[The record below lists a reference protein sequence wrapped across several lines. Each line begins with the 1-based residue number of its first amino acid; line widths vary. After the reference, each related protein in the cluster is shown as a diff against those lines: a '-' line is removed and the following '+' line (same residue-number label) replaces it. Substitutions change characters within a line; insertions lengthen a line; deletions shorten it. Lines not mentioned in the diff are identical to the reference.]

1 MTGLEK
7 EMAKHNAWSKSMDR
21 YLKTNYHKRTAR
33 QIADRLEISKSAV
46 LRRAKKL
53 SLESK
58 AYSATAERRTYTD
71 DELKFIQK
79 NAQKLSIER
88 IAEQLNRSSDAVRQ
102 KANRMNL
109 LTATKVRPFTD
120 DELNFIRDN
129 IASMSY
135 REIAT
140 MLNRGEEQTR
150 WYARKLG
157 LKRPRS

>member
-1 MTGLEK
+1 
-7 EMAKHNAWSKSMDR
+7 MAKHNVWSKSMGR
-21 YLKTNYHKRTAR
+21 YLKANYYKRTAR
-33 QIADRLEISKSAV
+33 QIAGRLEVSKAAV
-46 LRRAKKL
+46 MRRAKRL
-53 SLESK
+53 SLGSK
-58 AYSATAERRTYTD
+58 AYAATSERRAYND
-71 DELKFIQK
+71 DELRFIQESVG
-79 NAQKLSIER
+79 KLSIEKV
-88 IAEQLNRSSDAVRQ
+88 AEHLNRSSDAVRQ

-109 LTATKVRPFTD
+109 LTATKVRPFTEE
-120 DELNFIRDN
+120 ELNFIRDN